1 MNGATAAPGLLLG
14 EFEDVPERSVETA
27 LAALD
32 EAQQAVGADVEPSF
46 WKGVMLVRAGRT
58 EEARSLVTELYAA
71 ETKLRGLVQGL
82 GQVGFLD
89 ASAVIAL

>member
-1 MNGATAAPGLLLG
+1 
-14 EFEDVPERSVETA
+14 
-27 LAALD
+27 
-32 EAQQAVGADVEPSF
+32 
-46 WKGVMLVRAGRT
+46 
-58 EEARSLVTELYAA
+58 LVTELYAA